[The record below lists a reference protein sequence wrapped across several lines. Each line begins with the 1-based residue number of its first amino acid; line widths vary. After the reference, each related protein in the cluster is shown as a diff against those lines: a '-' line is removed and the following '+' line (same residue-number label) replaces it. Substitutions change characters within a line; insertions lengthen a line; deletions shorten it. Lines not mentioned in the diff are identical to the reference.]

1 MELEWVWED
10 IIFDNQDFL
19 DPRNSTLSVF
29 LFRHIRVQGCR
40 FNGVLGLRV

>member
-29 LFRHIRVQGCR
+29 CFVILGCR
-40 FNGVLGLRV
+40 GVGLMGFWG